1 MIKETRE
8 LPAYLQFK
16 KSSLLIKELKRVKGI
31 FQLCVILCDVYFLC
45 RYKEREISVN
55 SNVANIKKI
64 RNIISQR
71 D

>member
-55 SNVANIKKI
+55 SNVANI
-64 RNIISQR
+64 
-71 D
+71 

>member
-31 FQLCVILCDVYFLC
+31 FQLRVILCDVYFLC
-45 RYKEREISVN
+45 RYKERENFCEFKRS
-55 SNVANIKKI
+55 
-64 RNIISQR
+64 
-71 D
+71 

>member
-31 FQLCVILCDVYFLC
+31 FQLRVILCDVYFLC
-45 RYKEREISVN
+45 RYKERENSVN

-64 RNIISQR
+64 RTIISQR